1 MFKQITRSFI
11 GWTILVFAIIVI
23 AGFSASVAR
32 AAEGGCCG
40 GGMPDPKVLL
50 RHTLHKLWAEN
61 ELWMRAHL
69 VASVAGTPD
78 TSEVASRILK
88 NQEDI
93 GNAIAPFYGVE
104 TGKKLTDS
112 LKAQTLIAF
121 DAIEAAK
128 SRNRSELQELEK
140 KWHGNAMEL
149 ATFLNQANPNWRV
162 QNLVDTLD
170 RNLSLMM
177 DEVNARLQ
185 KKWNDDIVAADKN
198 LDIKMT
204 LAEGF
209 AEGIIKQF
217 PAKFS
222 AKF

>member
-1 MFKQITRSFI
+1 MWRQTMRNFI
-11 GWTILVFAIIVI
+11 GWTILGCAMLII
-23 AGFSASVAR
+23 AGSLASLAL

-50 RHTLHKLWAEN
+50 RHTMHKLWAEN
-61 ELWMRAHL
+61 GLWMRAYL
-69 VASVAGTPD
+69 VASVAGTAD
-78 TSEVASRILK
+78 ASEAASRLLR
-88 NQEDI
+88 NQEEI
-93 GNAIAPFYGVE
+93 GNAVVPFYGVQ
-104 TGKKLTDS
+104 TGERLTDL
-112 LKAQTLIAF
+112 LKAQNLIAL

-128 SRNRSELQELEK
+128 SGNRSELQAAEK
-140 KWHGNAMEL
+140 KWHGNAVEL
-149 ATFLNQANPNWRV
+149 ATFLNQANSNWRV

-177 DEVNARLQ
+177 HEVNARLQ
-185 KKWNDDIVAADKN
+185 KNWKDDIVAADKN

-204 LAEGF
+204 LAGGF
-209 AEGIIKQF
+209 AEGIIQQF